1 MTRNRVVALL
11 LTSSFMFASPLA
23 VAKKKKSADFQPEG
37 EAPAGDQPSK
47 VLERAFKLYDGEDYY
62 SASIELNKAIEGESG
77 DSEPNKQKAE
87 FWMGKALYNMKFYSA
102 SLSYFDRIVQ
112 KGSSHAYYNATLKW
126 LASLSRQLPDS
137 TGILEKIGK
146 YNRAELDQPALEKV
160 RDELYF
166 LLGKFYYQKN
176 SFKQA
181 VELFSA
187 VPTSSEFYVQAKLF
201 EGATHVREYQAKPA
215 VEAFKE
221 VLRTAAESTDPRVKP
236 FEDLANLSLARTFYS
251 TGQFELATKYFDR
264 VSQES
269 YDWANSLFESSW
281 ANFMLKQKGYSKALG
296 NIHTIQAPYFENYIK
311 PESVGEALTVK
322 ATIYFY
328 NCLYDRAQEA
338 IDEFNATYPTV
349 FTELKKLI
357 TATNENDKLFEVAV
371 KIRKE
376 TSGLPE
382 QVERAARGVLGDMS
396 LLKRFQYVEEL
407 DRELKQYDKA
417 DAAWRSTNIAQ
428 TVFADLTLQRSLAVN
443 EAGDLARRRI
453 KRLTEELSQLIKRVI
468 KIEFEI
474 LQGTRGALETELI
487 EERESG
493 AVATGNK
500 PVEDIR
506 ADDEHIIWPFVGE
519 YWRDE
524 LGYYR
529 VKIRNK
535 CQRSAPEGAP
545 ATGET
550 PAPAE
555 GAAPAGGAESGGAGG
570 EPAPTP

>member
-1 MTRNRVVALL
+1 MTRIRVVGLL
-11 LTSSFMFASPLA
+11 LTSSMLLASPLA
-23 VAKKKKSADFQPEG
+23 FAKKKKSAEFVPEEG
-37 EAPAGDQPSK
+37 ASGDQPSK
-47 VLERAFKLYDGEDYY
+47 VLERAFKLYDGEDFY
-62 SASIELNKAIEGESG
+62 SASIELNKVIEGESG

-87 FWMGKALYNMKFYSA
+87 FWMGKALYNMKYYSA

-112 KGSSHAYYNATLKW
+112 KGSGHAYYNATLKW

-166 LLGKFYYQKN
+166 LLGKFNYQKGN
-176 SFKQA
+176 FKQA
-181 VELFSA
+181 VELFAA
-187 VPTSSEFYVQAKLF
+187 VPTTSEFYVQAKLF

-221 VLRTAAESTDPRVKP
+221 VLRTAAESTDPRIKP

-251 TGQFELATKYFDR
+251 TGQYELATKYFDR

-281 ANFMLKQKGYSKALG
+281 ANFMLKQQGYSKALG
-296 NIHTIQAPYFENYIK
+296 NIHTIQAPFFDNYIK
-311 PESVGEALTVK
+311 PESIGEGLTVK

-338 IDEFNATYPTV
+338 NAVYPTV
-349 FTELKKLI
+349 FTELKNVLAG
-357 TATNENDKLFEVAV
+357 TGENSQLFDLAV

-382 QVERAARGVLGDMS
+382 QVERAARGVLGDLS

-407 DRELKQYDKA
+407 DRELKAHSKA
-417 DAAWRSTNIAQ
+417 DAAWQSTSIAQ

-474 LQGTRGALETELI
+474 LQGEKGELEHEVI
-487 EERESG
+487 EERSRG
-493 AVATGNK
+493 AVAGTK
-500 PVEDIR
+500 PLTDIR
-506 ADDEHIIWPFVGE
+506 ADDEHVIWPFVGE

-535 CQRSAPEGAP
+535 CQKNAPEGAP
-545 ATGET
+545 STGET
-550 PAPAE
+550 PAPAAPAE
-555 GAAPAGGAESGGAGG
+555 GGAAPAEGGA
-570 EPAPTP
+570 APTP

>member
-1 MTRNRVVALL
+1 MTRIRVVGLL
-11 LTSSFMFASPLA
+11 LTGSLLLASSLA
-23 VAKKKKSADFQPEG
+23 EAKKKKAAEFVPEEG
-37 EAPAGDQPSK
+37 ASGDQPSK
-47 VLERAFKLYDGEDYY
+47 VLERAFKLYDGEDFY
-62 SASIELNKAIEGESG
+62 SASIELNKVIEGESG

-87 FWMGKALYNMKFYSA
+87 FWMGKALYNMKYFSA

-112 KGSSHAYYNATLKW
+112 KGSGHAYYNATLKW

-166 LLGKFYYQKN
+166 LLGKFNYQKGN
-176 SFKQA
+176 FKQA
-181 VELFSA
+181 VELFAA
-187 VPTSSEFYVQAKLF
+187 VPTTSEFYVQAKLF

-221 VLRTAAESTDPRVKP
+221 VLRTAADSTDPRIKP

-251 TGQFELATKYFDR
+251 TGQYELATKYFDR

-296 NIHTIQAPYFENYIK
+296 NIHTIQAPFFENYIK
-311 PESVGEALTVK
+311 PESIGEGLTVK

-338 IDEFNATYPTV
+338 IDEFNAIYPTV

-357 TATNENDKLFEVAV
+357 AGTGENSQLFDVAV

-382 QVERAARGVLGDMS
+382 QVERAARGVLGDLS

-407 DRELKQYDKA
+407 DKELKAYDKS
-417 DAAWRSTNIAQ
+417 DAAWRSTSIAQ

-468 KIEFEI
+468 KIEYEI
-474 LQGTRGALETELI
+474 LQGERGELETEVR
-487 EERESG
+487 EERDRTSG
-493 AVATGNK
+493 AQSNK
-500 PVEDIR
+500 PIEDIR
-506 ADDEHIIWPFVGE
+506 ADDEHVIWPFVGE

-535 CQRSAPEGAP
+535 CQRNAPEGAP
-545 ATGET
+545 QTG
-550 PAPAE
+550 E
-555 GAAPAGGAESGGAGG
+555 GAAPAVPAGG
-570 EPAPTP
+570 EGGGAPAEGGGAPTP

>member
-1 MTRNRVVALL
+1 M
-11 LTSSFMFASPLA
+11 
-23 VAKKKKSADFQPEG
+23 
-37 EAPAGDQPSK
+37 
-47 VLERAFKLYDGEDYY
+47 
-62 SASIELNKAIEGESG
+62 
-77 DSEPNKQKAE
+77 
-87 FWMGKALYNMKFYSA
+87 
-102 SLSYFDRIVQ
+102 
-112 KGSSHAYYNATLKW
+112 
-126 LASLSRQLPDS
+126 
-137 TGILEKIGK
+137 
-146 YNRAELDQPALEKV
+146 
-160 RDELYF
+160 
-166 LLGKFYYQKN
+166 
-176 SFKQA
+176 
-181 VELFSA
+181 
-187 VPTSSEFYVQAKLF
+187 PTTSEFYVQAKLF

-221 VLRTAAESTDPRVKP
+221 VLRTAADSTDPRIKP

-251 TGQFELATKYFDR
+251 TGQYELATKYFDR

-296 NIHTIQAPYFENYIK
+296 NIHTIQAPFFENYIK
-311 PESVGEALTVK
+311 PESIGEGLTVK

-338 IDEFNATYPTV
+338 IDEFNAIYPTV

-357 TATNENDKLFEVAV
+357 AGTQENSQLFDVAV

-382 QVERAARGVLGDMS
+382 QVERAARGVLGDLS

-407 DRELKQYDKA
+407 DKELKAYDKS
-417 DAAWRSTNIAQ
+417 DAAWRSTSIAQ

-474 LQGTRGALETELI
+474 LQGEKGELEHEVI
-487 EERESG
+487 EERDRG
-493 AVATGNK
+493 ATTAGNK
-500 PVEDIR
+500 PILEIR
-506 ADDEHIIWPFVGE
+506 ADDEHEMWPFVGE

-535 CQRSAPEGAP
+535 CQRNAPEGAP
-545 ATGET
+545 ATGEGA
-550 PAPAE
+550 AP
-555 GAAPAGGAESGGAGG
+555 AAPAGGEGGGAPEG
-570 EPAPTP
+570 APTLR

>member
-1 MTRNRVVALL
+1 MTRIRVVGLL
-11 LTSSFMFASPLA
+11 LASSMLLASPLA
-23 VAKKKKSADFQPEG
+23 FAKKKKNAEMVPEEG
-37 EAPAGDQPSK
+37 ASGDQPSK

-62 SASIELNKAIEGESG
+62 SSSIELNKVVEGESG

-87 FWMGKALYNMKFYSA
+87 FWMGKALYNMKYYSA

-112 KGSSHAYYNATLKW
+112 KGAGHAYYNATLKW

-166 LLGKFYYQKN
+166 LLGKFNYQKGN
-176 SFKQA
+176 FKQA
-181 VELFSA
+181 VELFST

-221 VLRTAAESTDPRVKP
+221 VLRTAAESQDPRIKP

-251 TGQFELATKYFDR
+251 TGQYELATKYFDR

-281 ANFMLKQKGYSKALG
+281 ANFMLKQQGYSKALG
-296 NIHTIQAPYFENYIK
+296 NIHTIQAPFFENYIK
-311 PESVGEALTVK
+311 PESIGEGLTVK

-357 TATNENDKLFEVAV
+357 AGTQENSQLFDVAV

-382 QVERAARGVLGDMS
+382 QVERAARGVLGDLS

-407 DRELKQYDKA
+407 DKELKAYDKA
-417 DAAWRSTNIAQ
+417 DAAWRSTSIAQ

-474 LQGTRGALETELI
+474 LQGEKGELEHEVI
-487 EERESG
+487 EERSRE
-493 AVATGNK
+493 AAAAGNK
-500 PVEDIR
+500 PITDIR
-506 ADDEHIIWPFVGE
+506 ADDEHVIWPFVGE

-535 CQRSAPEGAP
+535 CQKNAPEGAP
-545 ATGET
+545 STGET

-555 GAAPAGGAESGGAGG
+555 GAPAGGEGGGAPAEGG
-570 EPAPTP
+570 GAPTP

>member
-1 MTRNRVVALL
+1 MTRNRVVGLL
-11 LTSSFMFASPLA
+11 LMSSLVFASPMAL
-23 VAKKKKSADFQPEG
+23 AKKKKAAADFQPEG
-37 EAPAGDQPSK
+37 EAPSGDQPSK

-102 SLSYFDRIVQ
+102 SLSYFDRIVT

-176 SFKQA
+176 NFKQA

-221 VLRTAAESTDPRVKP
+221 VLRTAAESTDPRIKP

-296 NIHTIQAPYFENYIK
+296 NIHTIQAPFFENYIK

-407 DRELKQYDKA
+407 DRELKQHDKA
-417 DAAWRSTNIAQ
+417 DTSWKATNIAQ

-474 LQGTRGALETELI
+474 LQGEKGVLETEI
-487 EERESG
+487 VEERDRG
-493 AVATGNK
+493 AAAAGNK
-500 PVEDIR
+500 PLEEIR

-555 GAAPAGGAESGGAGG
+555 GAAPAGGAEGGG